1 MMVIDW
7 PQKIACVGTALYLH
21 GYGHALQQRG
31 FTFWVMSKMRNHKVL
46 LTSSKPQEVPAIQP
60 TILLPSSSIKQQI
73 PATMP
78 PLFLPLYQIIYTKP
92 TSSLSQTSASNATQR
107 NTLPPLKHLLRSS
120 QTELHSQRIQ
130 NFCTHRLTPSSI
142 NQNCFSSRL
151 TPSSIT

>member
-1 MMVIDW
+1 MTGLKNSLCRYSIVSAWIRAR
-7 PQKIACVGTALYLH
+7 IAAERLH
-21 GYGHALQQRG
+21 ILSN
-31 FTFWVMSKMRNHKVL
+31 VKMRNHKVL

-78 PLFLPLYQIIYTKP
+78 PPFLPLYQIYTKP

-120 QTELHSQRIQ
+120 QTELHSQRVQ
-130 NFCTHRLTPSSI
+130 NFCHRLTPSSI
-142 NQNCFSSRL
+142 IQNCFSSRL